1 MNKGFAQARVTQP
14 PERSESWSSG
24 FGGLPGHTYVRGNLF
39 TRHSLHRWRS
49 GASSEAPGHASS
61 RKIFHDGTLS
71 RIPSAGFFCSS
82 LPPLASRRWKGV
94 ACPSTASSLW
104 SSASN
109 VATRVRRASKRS
121 AWGVSTSSRSSFRHS
136 VSPAAWC
143 CWRGGSP
150 ASCRFRR
157 TFSSSAHRIFSF
169 RLSSSQ

>member
-1 MNKGFAQARVTQP
+1 MNKGFAQAWVTQP

-24 FGGLPGHTYVRGNLF
+24 FGGLPGHKYVRGNLF
-39 TRHSLHRWRS
+39 TRHSSHRWRS
-49 GASSEAPGHASS
+49 SEDAPGHASS
-61 RKIFHDGTLS
+61 RKICHDGTLS
-71 RIPSAGFFCSS
+71 RIPSAAFFCSS
-82 LPPLASRRWKGV
+82 LLPLPSRRWKGK

-109 VATRVRRASKRS
+109 VATRVRRASTRS
-121 AWGVSTSSRSSFRHS
+121 AWGVSISSRSSSRHS